1 MVNILANP
9 DNVGFGVKAGQASQI
24 NGLRFDI
31 AGIGNVNTVNVEYW
45 FVDEGVVSAP
55 VTQAVSLPGGN
66 NVFDNFTIH
75 SDTSVDQIYVRF
87 FFDGDPANKGVRI
100 LNFETEVAK
109 PVPDQ
114 TFDFGL
120 QITDKDGDSATTT
133 TNFLIGVDGT
143 DLDHTVS
150 GVVV

>member
-1 MVNILANP
+1 
-9 DNVGFGVKAGQASQI
+9 
-24 NGLRFDI
+24 
-31 AGIGNVNTVNVEYW
+31 
-45 FVDEGVVSAP
+45 VSAP
-55 VTQAVSLPGGN
+55 VTQTVSLPSGN
-66 NVFDNFTIH
+66 QVFDNFTIH

-87 FFDGDPANKGVRI
+87 FFDGDPTNKGVRV

-114 TFDFGL
+114 VFDFGL

-143 DLDHTVS
+143 DPDNTVS
-150 GVVV
+150 GVLV